1 MLPVLELKDLDQVY
15 VTDREAVLALKGMN
29 LTVESGEFISLVGPS
44 GCGKTTLLSVMAG
57 LLAPSRGEVLL
68 HGKPVTKPTSKVGY
82 MLQQD
87 YLFPWRTILGNAVIG
102 LELTGRLTRETTQT
116 VRNLLAE
123 MGLGDTAGLYPGQ
136 LSGGMRQRVA
146 LVRTLATD
154 PEVLLLDEPFS
165 ALDYQTKLQLEDLV
179 AGTLKQ
185 RKKTG
190 VLVTHDLSEAIAVS
204 DRVIVLAP
212 KPGRIRSMYT
222 VPDNIRR
229 ALPFYAREE
238 AGFNE
243 LFQEIWRDL
252 ETSDEGGVAIDA
264 GGCNAFAGSGTLA

>member
-123 MGLGDTAGLYPGQ
+123 MGLGDTAGLYP
-136 LSGGMRQRVA
+136 
-146 LVRTLATD
+146 
-154 PEVLLLDEPFS
+154 
-165 ALDYQTKLQLEDLV
+165 
-179 AGTLKQ
+179 
-185 RKKTG
+185 
-190 VLVTHDLSEAIAVS
+190 
-204 DRVIVLAP
+204 
-212 KPGRIRSMYT
+212 
-222 VPDNIRR
+222 
-229 ALPFYAREE
+229 
-238 AGFNE
+238 
-243 LFQEIWRDL
+243 
-252 ETSDEGGVAIDA
+252 
-264 GGCNAFAGSGTLA
+264 